1 MNLVFIYL
9 GEKCLVIIYLGSD
22 LLLWTLSLLSG
33 PEIEN
38 AKPRQFDIVN
48 VKSLIVRELTIYFQS
63 DLTASSLTILF
74 CLYPILSFFRRIGDG
89 LDESLPNIK
98 SIVLT
103 NNNIQELA
111 DIEKLSALQSLE
123 FISLLHNSVVS
134 KPNYRAFVVH
144 KFPNLRVLD
153 FKKVKQKEKDE
164 AKLLFKSKKGKEQ
177 LKEIEKKAK
186 TFIPGG
192 DMPNQKKIGNAS
204 GLTPEQVKNIKSA
217 ISKATTLEEIERLN
231 QMLRTGTIPGE
242 QNGSAPAS
250 NGNGNQGEVEE
261 MDE

>member
-1 MNLVFIYL
+1 MVKLTAELIYGAAQYTNPVKEREL
-9 GEKCLVIIYLGSD
+9 DLSD
-22 LLLWTLSLLSG
+22 YKI
-33 PEIEN
+33 PIIEN
-38 AKPRQFDIVN
+38 LGASLDQFDTINFTNNEIRKIDNFPLLPRIKNLIFNNNRIV
-48 VKSLIVRELTIYFQS
+48 
-63 DLTASSLTILF
+63 
-74 CLYPILSFFRRIGDG
+74 RIGDG